1 MGVWQAL
8 HRSLAQREIGL
19 MWLLLF
25 RWAALILALAQS
37 FLIEAERLP
46 QAIPHLILVAIYT
59 LGWTILALRP
69 TQEATT
75 IMHRRWFVGGDAIA
89 LLTLNLATGG
99 WHSPLYRYTFAA
111 LTMPP
116 YLFGRRGLWWSLAL
130 LVAWH
135 GAIAWQQRLPAHVIT
150 ALALDGMMFGG
161 LLTLSAYAL
170 HLVEA
175 QRRLAVQHAAAEER
189 LRIARDLHDDAVQ
202 QVYSIVLLLKG
213 ALRHSADEGGRQEV
227 QRVYAQAVQTWEGLR
242 RYLRD
247 LRDPLDTRTFS
258 ERLRQGADAFTR
270 LTGIPVDLDLDEVD
284 LPEETGLQML
294 AITRE
299 ALSNVYRH
307 ARARSVAL
315 RLRVVD
321 ETLMLEI
328 ADDGVGFDPQAVTA
342 LEGGYGLRGIA
353 ERVAL
358 LDGAWNIVSQPGQG
372 TRVQVHLPFRPAPLE
387 EEEKAE

>member
-1 MGVWQAL
+1 
-8 HRSLAQREIGL
+8 
-19 MWLLLF
+19 
-25 RWAALILALAQS
+25 
-37 FLIEAERLP
+37 
-46 QAIPHLILVAIYT
+46 
-59 LGWTILALRP
+59 
-69 TQEATT
+69 
-75 IMHRRWFVGGDAIA
+75 
-89 LLTLNLATGG
+89 
-99 WHSPLYRYTFAA
+99 
-111 LTMPP
+111 
-116 YLFGRRGLWWSLAL
+116 
-130 LVAWH
+130 
-135 GAIAWQQRLPAHVIT
+135 
-150 ALALDGMMFGG
+150 MMFGG

-175 QRRLAVQHAAAEER
+175 QRRLAVQRAAAEER

-358 LDGAWNIVSQPGQG
+358 LDGTWNIVSQPGQG

>member
-1 MGVWQAL
+1 MGVWQTL
-8 HRSLAQREIGL
+8 HRFLAQREIGL

-25 RWAALILALAQS
+25 RWAALVLALAQS

-46 QAIPHLILVAIYT
+46 QTIPHLILIALYT

-69 TQEATT
+69 MRAATT
-75 IMHRRWFVGGDAIA
+75 IMHRRWFIGGDAVA
-89 LLTLNLATGG
+89 LITLNLTTGG

-111 LTMPP
+111 LTMLP
-116 YLFGRRGLWWSLAL
+116 YLFGRRGLRVSLAL
-130 LVAWH
+130 LTAWH
-135 GAIAWQQRLPAHVIT
+135 GGIAGQQRLPVHVIT

-170 HLVEA
+170 HPVEA
-175 QRRLAVQHAAAEER
+175 QQRLAVQRAAAGER

-202 QVYSIVLLLKG
+202 QMYSIVLLFKG
-213 ALRHSADEGGRQEV
+213 VLRRSDNEEGRQEL
-227 QRVYAQAVQTWEGLR
+227 QRVYAHAVQTWKGLR

-247 LRDPLDTRTFS
+247 LRDPLDARTFS
-258 ERLRQGADAFTR
+258 ERLRQRADAFTR

-284 LPEETGLQML
+284 LPEETGLRML

-358 LDGAWNIVSQPGQG
+358 LDGEWSIVSQPGQG
-372 TRVQVHLPFRPAPLE
+372 TQVQIRLPFHPAPLM
-387 EEEKAE
+387 EEEKVE

>member
-1 MGVWQAL
+1 MVQYGRIRADEGSMGVWQAL

-25 RWAALILALAQS
+25 RWAALSLALAQS

-46 QAIPHLILVAIYT
+46 QVIPQLILVALYT

-69 TQEATT
+69 AQEATT

-89 LLTLNLATGG
+89 LITLNLATGG

-116 YLFGRRGLWWSLAL
+116 YLFGRRGLWGSLAL

-135 GAIAWQQRLPAHVIT
+135 GGIAWQQRLPAHVIT

-175 QRRLAVQHAAAEER
+175 QRWLAVQHAAAEER

-202 QVYSIVLLLKG
+202 QVYSIVLLLRGCSATAPMKG
-213 ALRHSADEGGRQEV
+213 DARRCSASMRRRCRPGKGCAATCATCAIRSIRAHSASDCGKGR
-227 QRVYAQAVQTWEGLR
+227 T
-242 RYLRD
+242 
-247 LRDPLDTRTFS
+247 PS
-258 ERLRQGADAFTR
+258 
-270 LTGIPVDLDLDEVD
+270 PV
-284 LPEETGLQML
+284 
-294 AITRE
+294 
-299 ALSNVYRH
+299 
-307 ARARSVAL
+307 
-315 RLRVVD
+315 
-321 ETLMLEI
+321 
-328 ADDGVGFDPQAVTA
+328 
-342 LEGGYGLRGIA
+342 
-353 ERVAL
+353 
-358 LDGAWNIVSQPGQG
+358 
-372 TRVQVHLPFRPAPLE
+372 
-387 EEEKAE
+387 

>member
-1 MGVWQAL
+1 
-8 HRSLAQREIGL
+8 

-25 RWAALILALAQS
+25 RWAALSLALAQS

-46 QAIPHLILVAIYT
+46 QAIPQLILVALYT

-69 TQEATT
+69 AQEATT

-89 LLTLNLATGG
+89 LITLNLATGG

-116 YLFGRRGLWWSLAL
+116 YLFGRRGLWGSLAL

-135 GAIAWQQRLPAHVIT
+135 GGIAWQQRLPAHVIT

-175 QRRLAVQHAAAEER
+175 QRRLAVQRAAAEER

>member
-1 MGVWQAL
+1 L

-25 RWAALILALAQS
+25 RWAALSLALAQS

-46 QAIPHLILVAIYT
+46 QVIPQLILVALYT

-69 TQEATT
+69 AQEATT

-89 LLTLNLATGG
+89 LITLNLATGG

-116 YLFGRRGLWWSLAL
+116 YLFGRRGLWGSLAL

-135 GAIAWQQRLPAHVIT
+135 GGIAWQQRLPAHVIT

-175 QRRLAVQHAAAEER
+175 QRRLAVQRAAAEER

-358 LDGAWNIVSQPGQG
+358 LDGTWNIVSQPGQG

>member
-1 MGVWQAL
+1 
-8 HRSLAQREIGL
+8 

-25 RWAALILALAQS
+25 RWAALSLALAQS

-46 QAIPHLILVAIYT
+46 QVIPQLILVALYT

-69 TQEATT
+69 AQEATT

-89 LLTLNLATGG
+89 LITLNLATSG

-116 YLFGRRGLWWSLAL
+116 YLFGRRGLWGSLAL

-135 GAIAWQQRLPAHVIT
+135 GGIAWQQRLPAHVIT

-175 QRRLAVQHAAAEER
+175 QRRLAVQRAAAEER

-202 QVYSIVLLLKG
+202 QMYSIVLLLKG

-358 LDGAWNIVSQPGQG
+358 LDGTWNIVSQPGQG